1 MSKGVAY
8 VKSFDKSKRPSWE
21 AKSPPRYITTAHYRS
36 RQTEGKRVE
45 EDGGVWL
52 GSQAQAKRILRQT
65 HRHTHKKVRASELRG
80 DGLRY
85 VLIYT

>member
-8 VKSFDKSKRPSWE
+8 VKSFDKSKRPPWE

-36 RQTEGKRVE
+36 KQKACDPGPN
-45 EDGGVWL
+45 GAYL